1 MKRNWDLI
9 RKILIKLEE
18 KADSTSWLQSDEIKG
33 FDART
38 VAYHYALLTEAGLI
52 KSIDISGMEEEDY
65 AALSLTWQGHEFL
78 DKIRNDSVWNKIKS
92 TLQHKSLDL
101 SFETIKTIASTI
113 ITGMLS

>member
-18 KADSTSWLQSDEIKG
+18 KADSTSWLQSDEIQG
-33 FDART
+33 FDSLT

-52 KSIDISGMEEEDY
+52 KSIDLSGMEEEDY

-78 DKIRNDSVWNKIKS
+78 DKIKNERVWNKIKS
-92 TLQHKSLDL
+92 TIQSKSLDL
-101 SFETIKTIASTI
+101 SFEAIKTVASNLI
-113 ITGMLS
+113 SSMF